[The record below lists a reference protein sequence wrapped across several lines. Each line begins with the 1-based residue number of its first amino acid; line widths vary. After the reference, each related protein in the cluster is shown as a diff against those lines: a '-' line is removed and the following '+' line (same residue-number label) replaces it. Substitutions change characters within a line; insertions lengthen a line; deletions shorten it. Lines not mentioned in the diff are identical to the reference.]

1 MTLVWDTTIF
11 NNRRLESN
19 RPDITLVQKSPHER
33 ILTDFVLPWDKKIMM
48 SEQVREMYQEA
59 AAAIPF
65 GVGTLGTIFRNI
77 SGQQDI
83 LGIVVIN
90 WECAG
95 DNAAW
100 NSSYTEENGVSL
112 SYE

>member
-1 MTLVWDTTIF
+1 
-11 NNRRLESN
+11 
-19 RPDITLVQKSPHER
+19 
-33 ILTDFVLPWDKKIMM
+33 MM

-59 AAAIPF
+59 AAANPF
-65 GVGTLGTIFRNI
+65 GVGTLLTIFMNI

-90 WECAG
+90 WECTG
-95 DNAAW
+95 GNAAW
-100 NSSYTEENGVSL
+100 NSSYTEENVVSL